1 MTVATMQVSVLRK
14 AGDIGVEERPV
25 PTPGPGEVLIEIGS
39 VGVCGSDVHY
49 YEHGRIGPYVV
60 AAPLVLGH
68 EAGGT
73 VVEVG
78 PGVAAP
84 LVGRRVS
91 IEPGVPCRRCR
102 QCLSGRYNLC
112 PDVRFF
118 ATPPYDGAF
127 SQYLVMPVE
136 FVFPIPDTISD
147 DAAGLLEPLSVG
159 IWACRRSAVS
169 PGSSVLVTGAGPIG
183 LIAAPVARAY
193 GADRV
198 TVTDVN
204 PHRLDLA
211 RRLGLDAID
220 VGATSLADAG
230 IEPDVL
236 VECSGNPRATWD
248 AFSTVARA
256 GRVVMVG
263 MGGDELRLPLPYL
276 QDREITVTGA
286 FRYAN
291 TWPTA
296 IELVASGR
304 VDVDAVVTGHY
315 DLSSAEAA
323 LTAARSDPTAVKV
336 MVRPGLLAGGQ
347 GRSPS
352 TSP

>member
-1 MTVATMQVSVLRK
+1 VLRK
-14 AGDIGVEERPV
+14 AGDVGVEEREI
-25 PTPGPGEVLIEIGS
+25 PTPSPGEVLIEVGS

-60 AAPLVLGH
+60 DAPLVLGH

-73 VVEVG
+73 IVEVG
-78 PGVAAP
+78 PEVNALRPGQ
-84 LVGRRVS
+84 RVS
-91 IEPGVPCRRCR
+91 IEPGVPCRHCR
-102 QCLSGRYNLC
+102 QCLAGRYNLC

-127 SQYLVMPVE
+127 SQYLVMPAE
-136 FVFPIPDTISD
+136 FVFPVPDTISD

-159 IWACRRSAVS
+159 IWACRRAAVT
-169 PGSSVLVTGAGPIG
+169 PGTSVLVTGAGPIG
-183 LIAAPVARAY
+183 IIAAQVARAY

-204 PHRLDLA
+204 PHRLALA
-211 RRLGLDAID
+211 AQLGLETID
-220 VGATSLADAG
+220 VSATPLAEVG

-236 VECSGNPRATWD
+236 LECSGNPRATWD

-256 GRVVMVG
+256 GKVVLVG

-276 QDREITVTGA
+276 QDREITLTGA

-296 IELVASGR
+296 VELAASGR
-304 VDVDAVVTGHY
+304 VDLDAVVTGHY
-315 DLSSAEAA
+315 DLASAEAA
-323 LTAARSDPTAVKV
+323 LTAARSDPAAVKV
-336 MVRPGLLAGGQ
+336 MVQPG
-347 GRSPS
+347 R
-352 TSP
+352 